1 MQSTN
6 RKWYN
11 GINTNAFRYCGEYYD
26 SETGT
31 IYLRARHYNPSNG
44 RFTQRDSFAG
54 KQGDP
59 LSLNLYTYCH
69 NNPILHWDPSGHN
82 VWTSFVDGF
91 VDNWKL
97 GSSEFR
103 DNWKM
108 GIGELQDS
116 GTAGRLFASY
126 SMGVTDAGGAMG
138 SSVVGIVRNPI
149 KSASNLAKD
158 YASYG
163 KNDWKNWN
171 PAWYFGTKTGEGLVD
186 QAVSSYNL
194 GAEYGA
200 EGFMYALGQ
209 STTIVAQT
217 GVSAYG
223 SQMLAD
229 KLAMKNTVPG
239 NKDMMYVTR
248 YGRPGLEA
256 GDWIMPGKNT
266 WWNYIRSFKWQK
278 GFGNQFAPK
287 SSGQTFTVP
296 KNTVKWPTG
305 FSITDGAYK
314 GLFGQRIYQP

>member
-1 MQSTN
+1 
-6 RKWYN
+6 
-11 GINTNAFRYCGEYYD
+11 
-26 SETGT
+26 
-31 IYLRARHYNPSNG
+31 
-44 RFTQRDSFAG
+44 
-54 KQGDP
+54 
-59 LSLNLYTYCH
+59 
-69 NNPILHWDPSGHN
+69 
-82 VWTSFVDGF
+82 
-91 VDNWKL
+91 
-97 GSSEFR
+97 
-103 DNWKM
+103 
-108 GIGELQDS
+108 
-116 GTAGRLFASY
+116 
-126 SMGVTDAGGAMG
+126 
-138 SSVVGIVRNPI
+138 
-149 KSASNLAKD
+149 
-158 YASYG
+158 
-163 KNDWKNWN
+163 
-171 PAWYFGTKTGEGLVD
+171 
-186 QAVSSYNL
+186 
-194 GAEYGA
+194 
-200 EGFMYALGQ
+200 MYALGQ